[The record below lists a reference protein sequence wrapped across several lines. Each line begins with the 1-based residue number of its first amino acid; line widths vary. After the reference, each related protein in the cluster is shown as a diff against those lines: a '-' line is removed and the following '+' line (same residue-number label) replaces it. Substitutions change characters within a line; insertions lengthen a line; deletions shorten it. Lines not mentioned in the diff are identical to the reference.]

1 MVRMKESLMLSD
13 WRGVPRPS
21 SPPSFLALNINNLF
35 QETGLML
42 GTNQSI
48 ISIFKI
54 YRTHKQPTSTLLI
67 PLYTSSQPQQCRG
80 KVSPFRSS
88 RMLMASLSADF

>member
-54 YRTHKQPTSTLLI
+54 YRSHKQPTSTLLI